1 MHKAAK
7 VKVTKVYYEL
17 TLLSMVDLFSSLRYL
32 NKKQDAK
39 EKKNEEN
46 LDLLIIKMA

>member
-17 TLLSMVDLFSSLRYL
+17 TLLSMVDLFSSLRYF
-32 NKKQDAK
+32 NKKQDVQEK
-39 EKKNEEN
+39 ENEEN
-46 LDLLIIKMA
+46 LDFVDN